1 MRTSLAALIFLTVSL
16 SATASPLGLS
26 GLGNGLGWNDGS
38 YYTGYVTLGFEG
50 QNYTGLCIDAFHDTF
65 GDSWNAVF
73 VPLADTAAVR
83 DVMQAYFG
91 ITDPLVYLPK
101 LSADLTGYTMLASI
115 GNDVAANNTIQHEVW
130 SQFAP
135 GMFQNSGLLGPY
147 TGSTERFGLMA
158 DANYRAGGPLEQLF
172 LVDPPVSTPE
182 PSTVLVLGLAFAGL
196 GMLRRTPAVSIAR
209 SSSKPANP
217 VR

>member
-1 MRTSLAALIFLTVSL
+1 MRITFAGFILLTVSMA
-16 SATASPLGLS
+16 ATASPLQLS

-50 QNYTGLCIDAFHDTF
+50 QNYTGLCIDALHDTF

-73 VPLADTAAVR
+73 VPLSDQAAVR

-101 LSADLTGYTMLASI
+101 LSADMTGYTMLGSI
-115 GNDVAANNTIQHEVW
+115 GSDVAANNAIQHDVW

-135 GMFQNSGLLGPY
+135 GIFPNSGLLGPY
-147 TGSTERFGLMA
+147 TGSTGKFGLMA
-158 DANYRAGGPLEQLF
+158 DANYRSGGQLEQLF

-182 PSTVLVLGLAFAGL
+182 PSTVLLIGLAFAGL
-196 GMLRRTPAVSIAR
+196 GMLRRTPAVSVAR

-217 VR
+217 MR